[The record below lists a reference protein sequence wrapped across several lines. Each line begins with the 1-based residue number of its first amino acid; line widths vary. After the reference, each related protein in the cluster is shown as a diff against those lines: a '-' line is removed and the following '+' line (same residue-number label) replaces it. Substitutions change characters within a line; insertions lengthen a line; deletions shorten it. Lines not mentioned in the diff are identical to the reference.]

1 MGVRNWD
8 ASYYR
13 DACPQELFNYQH
25 LYYTMRNMSED
36 CLHLNIFAPN
46 VKLVFI
52 CTSFINPYSFNSY
65 SFCCRVQSV
74 AEKK

>member
-1 MGVRNWD
+1 MGIRNWD

-25 LYYTMRNMSED
+25 MYYTPRNMSED

-46 VKLVFI
+46 VKVVHLYTRLTF
-52 CTSFINPYSFNSY
+52 TPN
-65 SFCCRVQSV
+65 RVADKQANV
-74 AEKK
+74 

>member
-25 LYYTMRNMSED
+25 MYYTPRNMSED

-46 VKLVFI
+46 VNIVHF
-52 CTSFINPYSFNSY
+52 
-65 SFCCRVQSV
+65 VHQSLLSCFAFSV
-74 AEKK
+74 

>member
-1 MGVRNWD
+1 MGIRNWD

-25 LYYTMRNMSED
+25 MYYTPRNMSED

-46 VKLVFI
+46 VKIVYYFY
-52 CTSFINPYSFNSY
+52 TYVN
-65 SFCCRVQSV
+65 R
-74 AEKK
+74 